1 MNAINKKIHLHCL
14 EHSEHHSLYEFE
26 FSEHS
31 CIEKSEHFYESSLL
45 NCIKSIFVSRVLA

>member
-1 MNAINKKIHLHCL
+1 MNAIKNIHLHCL
-14 EHSEHHSLYEFE
+14 EHSEHHSLYECA

-45 NCIKSIFVSRVLA
+45 NCIKSIFVSGVLA